1 MAANDTPAPPCPC
14 DIQQVLEQAETA
26 LASWKAH
33 IQAYATSADPELA
46 QMMNAVRLAKIVQA
60 TVNQAL
66 CDTRALEHHS
76 ADQMEISVA

>member
-1 MAANDTPAPPCPC
+1 MATNDTPAPPCPC

-33 IQAYATSADPELA
+33 IQAYATSTAPELA
-46 QMMNAVRLAKIVQA
+46 QLMNAARLAKVVQA

-66 CDTRALEHHS
+66 CDTRALEHHA
-76 ADQMEISVA
+76 ADHTEISVA